1 MATILIVD
9 DEPGIVEEIKDFF
22 EDEGFRVYTA
32 DSGEDGIQCIENIH
46 PDLAFIDIKLPDI
59 SGLRVLEAAKKSS
72 PKTKT
77 IVITGYVDQ
86 TLIDEAEKLGRD
98 AFLQKPFNFEV
109 LLGEVKRLLEDKL
122 KRP

>member
-1 MATILIVD
+1 MTTLLIVD

-109 LLGEVKRLLEDKL
+109 LLREVKRLLEDKP

>member
-77 IVITGYVDQ
+77 IMITGYVDQ

-109 LLGEVKRLLEDKL
+109 LLGEVKRLLEGKQ
-122 KRP
+122 